1 MRRPWLAILQGEDLG
16 SGSQH
21 LPNKPHN
28 RPISLLPPITF
39 PALAAQ
45 TDPRPMVIQ
54 LPGRLPEMFYT
65 VARLLT
71 CQVGDY
77 NVIYPLQQSRIVI
90 LKHSKNIVSYFV
102 LDKRARI
109 TSVWSSRSWF
119 DPNQS
124 GELSN
129 HHRTKR
135 SKNNWKSQNLL
146 VNWLPGITCLFR
158 ASSPILTLEQS
169 PKSQIFTRA
178 TFSCK
183 STTFIFE
190 ESVFT
195 QNAGNV

>member
-16 SGSQH
+16 SGAQH
-21 LPNKPHN
+21 LRNKPHN
-28 RPISLLPPITF
+28 RPISLPPITF

-54 LPGRLPEMFYT
+54 LPGRLPEMFHT

-77 NVIYPLQQSRIVI
+77 NIIYPLPQNVRLWSFYIEI
-90 LKHSKNIVSYFV
+90 IVSYFV

-135 SKNNWKSQNLL
+135 PKNNWNSQNLL

-169 PKSQIFTRA
+169 PKSQIFKRA